1 MKILLDLIT
10 FLDVIKEMIINRIQY
25 NFQFFFSFRISV
37 KKNIVIIYIIS
48 TDSTNLCISEE
59 SSPIS
64 YDSVE
69 DVHRRAYKTFC
80 KQLGVMPCS
89 KVLRQFGK
97 TSVNLA
103 DLNLSNKELK
113 AALMTFIVGSIRPLY
128 VSSDSYTSYLTKIK
142 LKKSILNGL
151 FTEHFQ
157 R

>member
-1 MKILLDLIT
+1 
-10 FLDVIKEMIINRIQY
+10 MI
-25 NFQFFFSFRISV
+25 
-37 KKNIVIIYIIS
+37 IIYIIS

-113 AALMTFIVGSIRPLY
+113 AALMTFIVGSLRPLY
-128 VSSDSYTSYLTKIK
+128 VCSDSYTSYLTKIK

-151 FTEHFQ
+151 LQNIFRDDDGDYSDEDSEVYPVDCLTTHACLF
-157 R
+157 

>member
-1 MKILLDLIT
+1 
-10 FLDVIKEMIINRIQY
+10 
-25 NFQFFFSFRISV
+25 
-37 KKNIVIIYIIS
+37 
-48 TDSTNLCISEE
+48 
-59 SSPIS
+59 
-64 YDSVE
+64 
-69 DVHRRAYKTFC
+69 
-80 KQLGVMPCS
+80 MPCS

-128 VSSDSYTSYLTKIK
+128 VSSDSYTTYLTKIK

>member
-1 MKILLDLIT
+1 
-10 FLDVIKEMIINRIQY
+10 MI
-25 NFQFFFSFRISV
+25 
-37 KKNIVIIYIIS
+37 IIYIIS

-128 VSSDSYTSYLTKIK
+128 VCSDSYTSYLTKIK

>member
-10 FLDVIKEMIINRIQY
+10 FIDVIKEMIINRIQY

-37 KKNIVIIYIIS
+37 KKNMIIIYIIS

-128 VSSDSYTSYLTKIK
+128 VSSDSYTSYLTKT
-142 LKKSILNGL
+142 N
-151 FTEHFQ
+151 
-157 R
+157 